1 MKIFI
6 AGATGVLGRALLPL
20 LLQKGY
26 SVRALART
34 AEKVRALEQ
43 AGVEAIEGELL
54 AQETAEKLPAIMQG
68 CTTAVHIATAIPRD
82 MRAPGAWDTN
92 TRLRTEGSR
101 LLLQAAQAAG
111 VQRYVQQSIVMAYAD
126 GGEQWLDE
134 SAPLDRSPAR
144 AIICAPVIAM
154 ENMVRAVTPA
164 RLQWCIL
171 RGGNFVGPGTAESD
185 LIARL
190 RAGQIVVRC
199 DGRNFL
205 SLVHVADMARA
216 VCMALESAP
225 ASSVFNIVD
234 EPLRNG
240 DYMDLL
246 ARLVGAPQPARDAT
260 KPCPPS
266 YRCSNQAAGTVLG
279 WMPVHGIWPTEQQ
292 IAT

>member
-1 MKIFI
+1 MTQVASSGEVVS
-6 AGATGVLGRALLPL
+6 AGNGGKAACYDAGLHRGGAYRY
-20 LLQKGY
+20 GY
-26 SVRALART
+26 SARYACSWRVGYEHT
-34 AEKVRALEQ
+34 
-43 AGVEAIEGELL
+43 
-54 AQETAEKLPAIMQG
+54 PAHG
-68 CTTAVHIATAIPRD
+68 
-82 MRAPGAWDTN
+82 GY
-92 TRLRTEGSR
+92 
-101 LLLQAAQAAG
+101 AAG

-134 SAPLDRSPAR
+134 RAPLDRSPAR

-154 ENMVRAVTPA
+154 EDMVRAVPPA

-171 RGGNFVGPGTAESD
+171 RGGNFVGPGTAESE

-190 RAGQIVVRC
+190 RAGRVVVRC

-240 DYMDLL
+240 EYMDQL
-246 ARLVGAPQPARDAT
+246 AGLVGAPQPARDAT

-266 YRCSNQAAGTVLG
+266 YRCSNQAAGRVLG
-279 WMPVHGIWPTEQQ
+279 WMPVHGIWPTEQH
-292 IAT
+292 ITP

>member
-1 MKIFI
+1 MKIFV

-20 LLQKGY
+20 LTQKGY
-26 SVRALART
+26 SVRALVRMAD
-34 AEKVRALEQ
+34 KVRALEL

-54 AQETAEKLPAIMQG
+54 AQETAEKLPAMMKG
-68 CTTAVHIATAIPRD
+68 CTAAVHIATAIPRD
-82 MRAPGAWDTN
+82 MRARGALDTN
-92 TRLRTEGSR
+92 TRLRTEGTR
-101 LLLQAAQAAG
+101 RLLQAAQAAG

-134 SAPLDRSPAR
+134 RAPLDRSPAR

-154 ENMVRAVTPA
+154 ENMVRAVPPA

-190 RAGQIVVRC
+190 RAGRVMVRC

-225 ASSVFNIVD
+225 ASSIFNIVD

-240 DYMDLL
+240 DYMDRL
-246 ARLVGAPQPARDAT
+246 ARLVGAPQPARDVN

-279 WMPVHGIWPTEQQ
+279 WMSVHGIWPTEQH
-292 IAT
+292 IAP